1 MGANL
6 ASIKSVFWF
15 VYDTGFK
22 CIQYFV
28 VGRLAGWY
36 RPGPLPRAP
45 TTKWLYDVENIVA
58 LSRRDL
64 QDIGIVSASEQK
76 HLIEQA
82 RILHAA
88 KSRPVGYS
96 QRCEMSL
103 ERGTII
109 GV

>member
-1 MGANL
+1 MTLDSN
-6 ASIKSVFWF
+6 ASNTSS
-15 VYDTGFK
+15 
-22 CIQYFV
+22 
-28 VGRLAGWY
+28 LAGWLDGIGLGHY
-36 RPGPLPRAP
+36 RERLQQNGFMTL
-45 TTKWLYDVENIVA
+45 ENIVA

>member
-1 MGANL
+1 MCPP
-6 ASIKSVFWF
+6 SVNHVFQF
-15 VYDTGFK
+15 NNQCFS
-22 CIQYFV
+22 CI
-28 VGRLAGWY
+28 GRV
-36 RPGPLPRAP
+36 R
-45 TTKWLYDVENIVA
+45 VA
-58 LSRRDL
+58 LKSKIKFFIFSDL

>member
-1 MGANL
+1 MSIGAARSRFEVEIFL
-6 ASIKSVFWF
+6 I
-15 VYDTGFK
+15 
-22 CIQYFV
+22 YF
-28 VGRLAGWY
+28 LFF
-36 RPGPLPRAP
+36 
-45 TTKWLYDVENIVA
+45 
-58 LSRRDL
+58 SDL

-82 RILHAA
+82 RILHAS

-109 GV
+109 GVWKKNLWKWKKTTFRLNNFVQYLF